1 MKKLILIAMMA
12 SGLVACAQ
20 STAPQEDSR
29 LKEAYS
35 ACINTAQGSPEKIE
49 ACQSVLNVLKKEKQH
64 QQFADQESV
73 RVLDYQQ
80 CLRAT
85 QTGNDQAVKADCDK
99 VWQEI
104 RRIHEMCPA
113 PEEKAV
119 QLQNQ
124 GGVNTAI
131 AVCMLICY
139 MILFYLPNLFI

>member
-1 MKKLILIAMMA
+1 MPDAAGFVPAAFNEKTDSHRHDGIGAGSL
-12 SGLVACAQ
+12 CAINRTTGRQ
-20 STAPQEDSR
+20 PSERGIQR
-29 LKEAYS
+29 LYQHRARF
-35 ACINTAQGSPEKIE
+35 ARKIE

-104 RRIHEMCPA
+104 RSNN
-113 PEEKAV
+113 K
-119 QLQNQ
+119 
-124 GGVNTAI
+124 
-131 AVCMLICY
+131 
-139 MILFYLPNLFI
+139 